1 MKIQPGR
8 VAAFLRQPDAKCR
21 AVLVYGP
28 DSGLVRER
36 GEALARLVCPDLKDP
51 FRVAELSGPGLTA
64 DPARLADEMS
74 AQSLIGGRRVVR
86 VREAGDA
93 VAPIAESALARAPGD
108 GFVVIEAGDL
118 PPRSA
123 LRKLFES
130 AADAAAIACYADTAR
145 DLAEVIRATL
155 GAHRIEVSSDAAAWL
170 VEHLGG
176 DRQVTRNELEK
187 LALYVGDGGKV
198 GLEAAALCVGDTAAL
213 DVDDVVFAAAEG
225 DAAALERA
233 LLRAFQEGEQ
243 PVSILRASMRHFHRL
258 QLCLARIDA
267 GQSPED
273 AMRGLRPPL
282 FFKVQDRF
290 AGQLRRWTAAAAV
303 RALAALTEAELRA
316 KRAVYPQE
324 TVCRAVLLDL
334 ARFAGGR
341 RGRAA

>member
-1 MKIQPGR
+1 VKIQPAR

-28 DSGLVRER
+28 DTGLVRER
-36 GEALARLVCPDLKDP
+36 AEALARLVCPDLKDP
-51 FRVAELSGPGLTA
+51 FRVAELSGAALA
-64 DPARLADEMS
+64 SDPARLADEMS
-74 AQSLIGGRRVVR
+74 AQSLVGGRRVVR

-93 VAPIAESALARAPGD
+93 VAPIAESALATAPGD
-108 GFVVIEAGDL
+108 GFVVLEAGDL

-123 LRKLFES
+123 LRKLFEG
-130 AADAAAIACYADTAR
+130 ADNAAAIACYADTAR
-145 DLAEVIRATL
+145 DLAEVIRSTL
-155 GAHRIEVSSDAAAWL
+155 GAHRVQVSSDAASWL

-198 GLEAAALCVGDTAAL
+198 GLEEAALCVGDTAAL
-213 DVDDVVFAAAEG
+213 DVDDVIFAAAEG
-225 DAAALERA
+225 DASGLERA

-243 PVSILRASMRHFHRL
+243 PVSILRAAMRHFQRL

-273 AMRGLRPPL
+273 AMRALRPPL

-290 AGQLRRWTAAAAV
+290 AGQLRRWTPAAV
-303 RALAALTEAELRA
+303 MRALGALTEAELRA

-341 RGRAA
+341 RGRGA